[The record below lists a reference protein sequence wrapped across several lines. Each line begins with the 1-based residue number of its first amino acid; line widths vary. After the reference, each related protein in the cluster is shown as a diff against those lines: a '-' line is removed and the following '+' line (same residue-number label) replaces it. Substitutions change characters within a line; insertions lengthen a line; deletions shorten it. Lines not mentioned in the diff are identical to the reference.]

1 LNSGTGELWLVDPE
15 SGQSTVVCG
24 LPGYPRGLCFV
35 GPHAVIGLSKIREKH
50 IFGGLPVQQHW
61 DELLCGIAVVDTRSG
76 RQVGLFE
83 YTMGCEEIY
92 EVQFLPDVYRPT
104 ILNLDKPAAYQ
115 AITNP
120 DSCFWLRQSSQ
131 LEAEPVPYPSTV
143 QPAGSAAPMGKL
155 LPDSGN

>member
-1 LNSGTGELWLVDPE
+1 
-15 SGQSTVVCG
+15 
-24 LPGYPRGLCFV
+24 
-35 GPHAVIGLSKIREKH
+35 
-50 IFGGLPVQQHW
+50 
-61 DELLCGIAVVDTRSG
+61 VVDTRSG